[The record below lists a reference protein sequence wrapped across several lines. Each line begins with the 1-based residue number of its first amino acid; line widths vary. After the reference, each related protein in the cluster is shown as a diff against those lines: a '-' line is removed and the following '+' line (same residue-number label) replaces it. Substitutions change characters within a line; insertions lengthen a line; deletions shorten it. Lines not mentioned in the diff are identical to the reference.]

1 MPAVQSL
8 FLGLNILSKISE
20 PDFKSC
26 SAYRTLFKYKKLNH
40 FNLLANEVIEQ
51 LYVFNIVILQDA
63 HNFICIRISLAFI
76 CYFARKLDL
85 FGWMAIYFI
94 DLMRMGNNKTD
105 FIHVRHLTIV

>member
-1 MPAVQSL
+1 LPDVQSL
-8 FLGLNILSKISE
+8 FLCLNILSKISE

-40 FNLLANEVIEQ
+40 INLLANEVIEQ

-63 HNFICIRISLAFI
+63 HNFICIRISLSFI
-76 CYFARKLDL
+76 CYVARKLDL

-94 DLMRMGNNKTD
+94 DLMRMGNNKTKILSMQD
-105 FIHVRHLTIV
+105 I